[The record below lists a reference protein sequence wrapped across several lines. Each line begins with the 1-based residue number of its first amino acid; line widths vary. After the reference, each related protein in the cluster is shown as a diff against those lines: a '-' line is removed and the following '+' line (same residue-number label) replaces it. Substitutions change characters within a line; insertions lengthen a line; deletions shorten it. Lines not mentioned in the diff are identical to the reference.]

1 MATTTKASKTS
12 KTSKRKLA
20 TAAALG
26 AALTYFFD
34 PDRGRSRRIRA
45 KDRTLATFRR
55 IGRRTQ
61 RLGRATGAETYGL
74 WQKATHRTPA
84 DPEPD
89 DATLAH
95 KVESEIFG
103 DPNVPKGKINVNAED
118 GVVVLRGEVDRPEDV
133 NGFEARVR
141 KVPGVVDVR
150 NLLHLPGTPAQNKE
164 AARQTSATTRGA

>member
-1 MATTTKASKTS
+1 MTTTTKHT

-20 TAAALG
+20 TAAAVG
-26 AALTYFFD
+26 AAVTYFFD
-34 PDRGRSRRIRA
+34 PDRGRTRRIRA
-45 KDRTLATFRR
+45 KDQTLATFRR

-95 KVESEIFG
+95 KIESEIFG
-103 DPNVPKGKINVNAED
+103 DPTIPKGKINVNAED
-118 GVVVLRGEVDRPEDV
+118 GVVVLRGELDNPEDI
-133 NGFEARVR
+133 NRLGTRVR
-141 KVPGVVDVR
+141 KIPGVEDVD
-150 NLLHLPGTPAQNKE
+150 NLLHLPGTPAENKD
-164 AARQTSATTRGA
+164 AARKSSATARGG

>member
-1 MATTTKASKTS
+1 MTTTTKPTKTS
-12 KTSKRKLA
+12 KKKLA
-20 TAAALG
+20 TAAAFG
-26 AALTYFFD
+26 AAVTYFFD
-34 PDRGRSRRIRA
+34 PERGRTRRIRA
-45 KDRTLATFRR
+45 KDRSLATFRR
-55 IGRRTQ
+55 IGRRTE
-61 RLGRATGAETYGL
+61 RLRRATGAETYGL

-118 GVVVLRGEVDRPEDV
+118 GIVVLRGEVDNPEDV
-133 NGFEARVR
+133 KGLEKRVR
-141 KVPGVVDVR
+141 KIAGVVEVN

-164 AARQTSATTRGA
+164 PARQTGPTARGG

>member
-1 MATTTKASKTS
+1 MATTTKPTKTS
-12 KTSKRKLA
+12 KKKLA
-20 TAAALG
+20 AAAAFG
-26 AALTYFFD
+26 AAVTYFFD
-34 PDRGRSRRIRA
+34 PDRGRTRRIRA
-45 KDRTLATFRR
+45 KDRSLATLRR

-61 RLGRATGAETYGL
+61 RLGRAAGAETSGL

-103 DPNVPKGKINVNAED
+103 DPSVAKGKINVNAED
-118 GVVVLRGEVDRPEDV
+118 GVVVLRGEVDHPEDV
-133 NGFEARVR
+133 KDLETRVR
-141 KVPGVVDVR
+141 KIPGVADVH

-164 AARQTSATTRGA
+164 AARQTSTTARA

>member
-1 MATTTKASKTS
+1 MATTTK
-12 KTSKRKLA
+12 TSKRRLA

-26 AALTYFFD
+26 AAATYFFD
-34 PDRGRSRRIRA
+34 PDRGRTRRIRA
-45 KDRTLATFRR
+45 KDQTLATFRR
-55 IGRRTQ
+55 IGRRTE
-61 RLGRATGAETYGL
+61 RLRRATEAETYGL

-103 DPNVPKGKINVNAED
+103 DPNIPKGKINVNAED
-118 GVVVLRGEVDRPEDV
+118 GVVVLRGELDHPEDI
-133 NGFEARVR
+133 NSLEARVQ
-141 KVPGVVDVR
+141 KIPGVVDVR

-164 AARQTSATTRGA
+164 AARQSSATARGA

>member
-1 MATTTKASKTS
+1 MATTTKTAKT

-20 TAAALG
+20 TAAAVG
-26 AALTYFFD
+26 AALTYFLD

-45 KDRTLATFRR
+45 KDRSLATFRR
-55 IGRRTQ
+55 IGRRSQ

-103 DPNVPKGKINVNAED
+103 DRRIPKGKINVNAED
-118 GVVVLRGEVDRPEDV
+118 GVVVLRGELDEVSQIDTLEDT
-133 NGFEARVR
+133 VR
-141 KVPGVVDVR
+141 SIPGVVGVR
-150 NLLHLPGTPAQNKE
+150 NLLHLPGEPAPNKA
-164 AARQTSATTRGA
+164 AARGTTVSGT